1 MAKLENS
8 EKQPEPIK
16 KNRTWEKIK
25 TVGKTAG
32 TFLVGAVVVIG
43 IGAIIVTSGFSA
55 LYLGGGFPSRSGNWG
70 SSSSSKRTYNSHVNQ
85 PEKAKNTPVRG
96 VGSELWHKIKT
107 NPWKTLGTALL
118 ATVFPAGTII
128 AGAITAGV
136 VGKSAYDSHVNQ
148 PKKAKNT
155 PVRGV
160 GSELWHKIKTNPWK
174 TLGTAL
180 LATAFPAGTIIAGAI
195 TAGVVGKSAYDSHV
209 NQQAYKP
216 QTVPPHALHSPTFV
230 HKPSTTLSPSLTPKV
245 TKVTHKGKHEGTRA
259 R

>member
-118 ATVFPAGTII
+118 AT
-128 AGAITAGV
+128 
-136 VGKSAYDSHVNQ
+136 
-148 PKKAKNT
+148 
-155 PVRGV
+155 
-160 GSELWHKIKTNPWK
+160 
-174 TLGTAL
+174 
-180 LATAFPAGTIIAGAI
+180 AFPAGTIIAGAI